1 MGTILIIIS
10 ISFNLIAFLAII
22 NLYARQNRLKE
33 VEKKQAKILEDM
45 EQSIA
50 AFIIQMQE
58 DNEEF
63 LKKVKDVY
71 TAREIT
77 SSKKDVPNEVPVLK
91 VEQTPEVKEQSN
103 SPVLSPLKYM
113 AVNKYKQTTKMD
125 LKANPKDD
133 LLFSNVNKANNIDVT
148 AKKGQPNQGED
159 VKALL
164 EEIKPM
170 EELPIQDQ
178 IRLLKKQGL
187 TNEQIAQKLKI
198 GKTELELM
206 IKFHT
211 ST

>member
-1 MGTILIIIS
+1 
-10 ISFNLIAFLAII
+10 
-22 NLYARQNRLKE
+22 LKE

-71 TAREIT
+71 TTKEQVA
-77 SSKKDVPNEVPVLK
+77 SNKDVPNEVPVLK

-133 LLFSNVNKANNIDVT
+133 LLFSNVNKANNIEVT

-170 EELPIQDQ
+170 EDLPIQDQ

-211 ST
+211 TT

>member
-71 TAREIT
+71 TTREIT

-133 LLFSNVNKANNIDVT
+133 LLFSNVNKANNIEVT